1 MELEWY
7 QGIVK
12 AAADGE
18 LKAADSPKVYWDL
31 VFENRVRELMATA
44 HKKYK
49 QYVLCSPPSPPQPPP
64 QGIE

>member
-49 QYVLCSPPSPPQPPP
+49 QYVLFSPPSPPPP

>member
-1 MELEWY
+1 M
-7 QGIVK
+7 K

-49 QYVLCSPPSPPQPPP
+49 QYVLCRALPP
-64 QGIE
+64 GTE